1 MSPTDAAES
10 TNEDLE
16 AVACRFLRSEFAS
29 QIYCDWPLDRRI
41 EAYLRHHEASTLL
54 TDGHS
59 YNLLLERVMANIGV
73 AARRG
78 VHPAPGSSEQ
88 S

>member
-10 TNEDLE
+10 TNEDLD
-16 AVACRFLRSEFAS
+16 AVAS
-29 QIYCDWPLDRRI
+29 QIYCDWPVS
-41 EAYLRHHEASTLL
+41 ALL

-59 YNLLLERVMANIGV
+59 YNLLVERVMANIG
-73 AARRG
+73 AAVRG
-78 VHPAPGSSEQ
+78 GALPAPGSSEQ